1 MAEIQAIDFAHTGPG
16 TLAGRFMRSFWQ
28 PVRRA
33 QDVPTGRALPVRMLN
48 EDFTLYRGASGRIHA
63 VAFRCAHR
71 GTQLNVG
78 WVEGD
83 CIRCRYHGWKYDATG
98 QCVEQP
104 GEDPAFAARVR
115 IRSYPVQEYLG
126 LIFVYFGDGEPPAMK
141 LYPDFERP
149 GTVVNDPPLVFPC
162 NYFNQAEND
171 EFHIC
176 YTHLASSTRMGRPA
190 GLRRLSAKLTEYGVR
205 SMAVE
210 VEGQQ
215 HAGYLDVHIPSTS
228 QIRTTSRGYLNKE
241 VDEDRIFWHV
251 PIDDE
256 HSVRFNASRV
266 HLTGEEGEQL
276 RQRRDRGE
284 GDDNSLIY
292 ATGEDVLAG
301 KLTIEDMSTS
311 FSYYQ
316 QFYVEDYATQVGQGV
331 FADRTQEHL
340 GQTDV
345 AIILKRKIWERELRA
360 LADGE
365 PLTQW
370 PSVALYDD

>member
-1 MAEIQAIDFAHTGPG
+1 MAVENPDFAHTGPG

-28 PVRRA
+28 PVRRV
-33 QDVPTGRALPVRMLN
+33 QDVPVGRALPVRMVN
-48 EDFTLYRGASGRIHA
+48 EDFTLYRGESGAIHA

-78 WVEGD
+78 WVEGE

-98 QCVEQP
+98 QCVDQP
-104 GEDPAFAARVR
+104 GEDAAFAAKVR
-115 IRSYPVQEYLG
+115 IHSYPVQEYLG
-126 LIFVYFGDGEPPAMK
+126 LIFMYLGEGQPPPMK
-141 LYPDFERP
+141 RYLDFERP
-149 GTVVNDPPLVFPC
+149 GVLVNDPPLVFPC

-176 YTHLASSTRMGRPA
+176 YTHLASSLRMGRHQP
-190 GLRRLSAKLTEYGVR
+190 LRHLNAQETEYGVR
-205 SMAVE
+205 SMATDATGYE
-210 VEGQQ
+210 
-215 HAGYLDVHIPSTS
+215 GYLDVHIPSTS
-228 QIRTTSRGYLNKE
+228 QIRTHTRGYLDKD

-256 HSVRFNASRV
+256 RSVRFNASRV
-266 HLTGEEGEQL
+266 HLSGEEGEEL
-276 RQRRDRGE
+276 RQRRERGE

-301 KLTIEDMSTS
+301 KLTIEDMSES

-340 GQTDV
+340 GRTDV
-345 AIILKRKIWERELRA
+345 AIVLKRKIWARELRA

-365 PLTQW
+365 PLTRW